1 MSPETPYRTISAGEF
16 KAKCLKLMDEVNDTG
31 EQIVIT
37 KHGRPV
43 SRLVPAG
50 YEPRGIRGR
59 YKGMMPAI
67 DDPSEGAFTEEEW
80 DEIMGEWDGNQQW
93 WLNPAPADEPRS

>member
-1 MSPETPYRTISAGEF
+1 MLPGSQSRTIPAGEF
-16 KAKCLKLMDEVNDTG
+16 KAKCLKLMDEINETG

-37 KHGRPV
+37 KRGKPV

-59 YKGMMPAI
+59 YEGLLPAVT
-67 DDPSEGAFTEEEW
+67 DPTEGAYTGEEW
-80 DEIMGEWDGNQQW
+80 ERLMEDQEESRRLWFAGGPSDQVS
-93 WLNPAPADEPRS
+93 P